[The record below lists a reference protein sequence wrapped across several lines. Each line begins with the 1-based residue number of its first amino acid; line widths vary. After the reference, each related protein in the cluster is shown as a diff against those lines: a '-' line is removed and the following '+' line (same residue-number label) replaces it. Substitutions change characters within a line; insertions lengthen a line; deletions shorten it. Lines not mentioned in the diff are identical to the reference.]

1 MHVSH
6 PLIKEGLLESR
17 QYQEA
22 ILAKAADRNLM
33 VVLPTGLGKTPIAMM
48 LAVLRLGKFPEGRV
62 MVLAPTRPLVNQH
75 YKAFL
80 NFLNIPQEE
89 MQVIT
94 GTVNPKKRKDIYE
107 TKRIIFATPQTIRND
122 IKNDIFSFENYSLLV
137 IDEIHHGVGEYAYP
151 YLAGVY
157 MKQSK
162 NPRILGLTASPS
174 SENQKIKEICQSC
187 HIEEIEI
194 KTETDVDVA
203 PYVKEKK
210 VEWVEVELPQTFVQI
225 RDILNNALAERV
237 ERLQRLGFIRRTKAT
252 KKVLLDLQSKIFG
265 KIKSGNRSLFSY
277 LSYATEAIKI
287 EHALTLIE
295 TQGIRSLEN
304 YFRKLRTEKSGM
316 KLLEDRKMSNAMF
329 LSNKLAESGASHPK
343 MAKLL
348 EVVNRHLM
356 EDKEAMIIV
365 FASYREM
372 VKEIVSALQKLDLAK
387 PIEFVGQRGLSQKE
401 QIRIIQ
407 DFREGKYNI
416 LVGTSISEE
425 GLDIPSMDIA
435 IFYEP
440 VPSEIRSIQRR
451 GRVGRHS
458 EGKIIILMTK
468 NTRDEA
474 YYWVAKNKEKK
485 MKGLLYGMQQGVKQ
499 FGLASQNS
507 EFPGKVDNEEK

>member
-1 MHVSH
+1 M
-6 PLIKEGLLESR
+6 ESR

-22 ILAKAADRNLM
+22 ILAKAAETNLM
-33 VVLPTGLGKTPIAMM
+33 VVLPTGLGKTPIAVM
-48 LAVLRLGKFPEGRV
+48 LVVQRLDKFPESKV
-62 MVLAPTRPLVNQH
+62 MVLAPTKPLVSQH
-75 YKAFL
+75 HKTFL
-80 NFLNIPQEE
+80 NFLNIPAED
-89 MQVIT
+89 MQVVT
-94 GTVNPKKRKDIYE
+94 GSVKAEKRKDLYE
-107 TKRIIFATPQTIRND
+107 TKKLLFATPQTIRND
-122 IKNDIFSFENYSLLV
+122 IENNIFSFENYSLLV

-174 SENQKIKEICQSC
+174 SENQKIREICESC

-194 KTETDVDVA
+194 KTETDADVA
-203 PYVKEKK
+203 PYVKGKR
-210 VEWVEVELPQTFVQI
+210 VDWIEVELPQTFVQI
-225 RDILNNALAERV
+225 RDILNNALTERV

-252 KKVLLDLQSKIFG
+252 KRVLLDLQSKIFG
-265 KIKSGNRSLFSY
+265 KIKAGNRSLFNY

-316 KLLEDRKMSNAMF
+316 RLLEDRKMSNAMF

-343 MAKLL
+343 MARLL
-348 EVVNRHLM
+348 EVVNRQLT
-356 EDKEAMIIV
+356 ENRDAKIIV

-372 VKEIVSALQKLDLAK
+372 VKEIVSALQKLDLAR

-401 QIRIIQ
+401 QIRVIRE
-407 DFREGKYNI
+407 FREGKYNI

-451 GRVGRHS
+451 GRVGRHA
-458 EGKIIILMTK
+458 EGRIIILMTK

-507 EFPGKVDNEEK
+507 EFPGKAGNEEK